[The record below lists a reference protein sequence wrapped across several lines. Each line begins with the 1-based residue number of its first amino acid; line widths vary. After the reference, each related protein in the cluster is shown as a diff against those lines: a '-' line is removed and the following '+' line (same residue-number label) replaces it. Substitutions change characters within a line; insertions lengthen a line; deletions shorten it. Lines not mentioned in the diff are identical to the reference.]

1 MLGIEMASI
10 KSIVLCLI
18 LLLAISA
25 CGIPLTSSQIEG
37 TAEAA
42 LLKKVHDALKNRDL
56 VAAKGFF
63 NPLVFAKPESEAAFP
78 AMAELVPQQQPQSVE
93 FLTWVVNQSSTDGR
107 SAQVVAQYKYS
118 DTDWLTVT
126 AAFSGEGTT
135 LRVDSYYLNRGSTS
149 YQNTEWLSFANAGA
163 AQLIFFAFV
172 MGALLISLATCI
184 LCFTTPGLRRKWLW
198 AIASFIGVATFTMN
212 WSTGELSFTPIYV
225 GIPTANYTQDAT
237 GVWYLTFL
245 VPVGAIVFLIKRRQL
260 VSKAAAPPPTG

>member
-1 MLGIEMASI
+1 MASI

-25 CGIPLTSSQIEG
+25 CGVPLTSSQIEG

-42 LLKKVHDALKNRDL
+42 LLKKVHEALKNRDL

-63 NPLVFAKPESEAAFP
+63 NPLVFAKPESEAALP
-78 AMAELVPQQQPQSVE
+78 VMAQLVPQQQPQSVA
-93 FLTWVVNQSSTDGR
+93 FLNWVANQSSTSGR
-107 SAQVVAQYKYS
+107 SVQVVAQYKYS
-118 DTDWLTVT
+118 DTDWLTIT
-126 AAFSGEGTT
+126 AVFNGEGTN
-135 LRVDSYYLNRGSTS
+135 LQVDNYYLNRGSTS
-149 YQNTEWLSFANAGA
+149 YQNTNSISFANAGA

-172 MGALLISLATCI
+172 MGALLINLAACI
-184 LCFTTPGLRRKWLW
+184 LCFTTPGLKRKWLW
-198 AIASFIGVATFTMN
+198 AIASFIGAAIFTMN

-245 VPVGAIVFLIKRRQL
+245 VPVGAIAFLIKRWQL
-260 VSKAAAPPPTG
+260 VSKTTAPNPTG